1 MAESFTE
8 DASPV
13 SIETSHGA
21 TPVLETIASDLEHLK
36 ATLHNVLSDRE
47 DDFLQLGANLM
58 DFSNRST
65 SLSQGVS
72 ELALLA
78 SGEEIKNRVEDLHAF
93 LGIINSHCKD
103 MKEATTVKGLADV
116 AQNIS
121 ELKEIFQDFAR
132 VIKSLRMLGISTRIE
147 SARLGDHG
155 RAFTSLA
162 DDVDKLVAR
171 IEASSVEIVSKSDQL
186 IATTLKV
193 QDSAQNLVGSQNRR
207 LERVTTSLSENITDL
222 SGIIDTSEH
231 VSQNLITHSGTI
243 SANTSQAVTSL
254 QCHDMV
260 RQQVEHVE
268 ESIHD
273 ALLFIRSGAD
283 NGDSNYSEQEILTFV
298 SSIATL
304 QASQLDHAG
313 TQFNQAITEFQRQL
327 QNIAD
332 VIDAFILEI
341 MTLRSTDRDDQGS
354 VLQAIKT
361 SMSQVIENVNAFMT
375 GIHEQQTLIAPV
387 ASTVADMDSSA
398 RQVQDL
404 GDEIELISLNASIK
418 SACVGDQGRAM
429 GVLAHEIQ
437 RLSMQ
442 TKNHTGKVLVI
453 LSDLARTS
461 ATLHTSSNQQERLE
475 DLKTSSSQQE
485 TSLSQ
490 LVGLNTQMTRQFD
503 TIFSQGQE
511 IREDI
516 QNLAQGLNLHEI
528 ICSRLSDTREKLLQ
542 LAEQSAGELTGPPA
556 SLPQE
561 FDELLHRYTMESE
574 RLVHQ
579 TTFQKTG
586 VANGAPADL
595 SPSDGGIDLFD
606 DDDGIDLFSDDDGID
621 LFDDDDGIELF

>member
-1 MAESFTE
+1 MAESFSE
-8 DASPV
+8 DTSPMD
-13 SIETSHGA
+13 IETPRDVSQ
-21 TPVLETIASDLEHLK
+21 TLQSISSQLEDLEN
-36 ATLHNVLSDRE
+36 TLHNILSDRE

-65 SLSQGVS
+65 GLSQGVS
-72 ELALLA
+72 ALALLA
-78 SGEEIKNRVEDLHAF
+78 SGDEIKTRVDDLHAF
-93 LGIINSHCKD
+93 LDIINTHCQD
-103 MKEATTVKGLADV
+103 INNTTTIKGLADV

-121 ELKEIFQDFAR
+121 TLKKNFQDFTR

-155 RAFTSLA
+155 KAFTSLA

-171 IEASSVEIVSKSDQL
+171 IEESSIEIVNKSEQV
-186 IATTLKV
+186 IATTLTV
-193 QDSAQNLVGSQNRR
+193 QNSTRNLLGCQNKR
-207 LERVTTSLSENITDL
+207 LNTVTNSLSKNITNLAEIIEKADL
-222 SGIIDTSEH
+222 
-231 VSQNLITHSGTI
+231 VSQNLITHSAEI
-243 SANTSQAVTSL
+243 SANTSQAVTNL

-273 ALLFIRSGAD
+273 ALVFIRSD
-283 NGDSNYSEQEILTFV
+283 TDDINSHYSEQEILTFI
-298 SSIATL
+298 SSIANL
-304 QASQLDHAG
+304 QASQLENAS
-313 TQFNQAITEFQRQL
+313 TQFNQAVTGFQTQL

-332 VIDAFILEI
+332 IIDGFRQEI
-341 MTLRSTDRDDQGS
+341 MTFRTTDQDDQES

-361 SMSQVIENVNAFMT
+361 SMSQVLENVNAFVT
-375 GIHEQQTLIAPV
+375 GIHEQQTMIAPV

-442 TKNHTGKVLVI
+442 TKEHTIKVLDR
-453 LSDLARTS
+453 LADLARIS
-461 ATLHTSSNQQERLE
+461 DTLNTSSAQQEQFH
-475 DLKTSSSQQE
+475 DLQTSSSQQE
-485 TSLSQ
+485 ASLSQ
-490 LVGLNTQMTRQFD
+490 LVGLNNQISQQFD
-503 TIFSQGQE
+503 IVFSQALE

-516 QNLAQGLNLHEI
+516 LNLAQGLNLNEI
-528 ICSRLSDTREKLLQ
+528 ICSRLSATREKLLQ
-542 LAEQSAGELTGPPA
+542 LAKQSIGELTGPPA
-556 SLPQE
+556 PLPRE

-579 TTFQKTG
+579 ATFQRKG
-586 VANGAPADL
+586 VPDDAPADF
-595 SPSDGGIDLFD
+595 SESDGGVNLF
-606 DDDGIDLFSDDDGID
+606 GDDDGID